1 LYRLC
6 RCCITN
12 TQGRR
17 NTRRARYVLL
27 KQNQDVP
34 VTLTQLRF
42 QLVEQDSSI
51 DHALCGTINAGPQLQ
66 LPSDSNQNLPGSIA
80 SEPLLDLAMQCGKR
94 VAIGRPNLIETG
106 NRHTSRPEG
115 LPETFEQLAEHY
127 RLIELNLEKESE
139 RKVPQTKQ
147 TYAIYL
153 RTRIVPRW
161 GGSRLREIKAVAVER
176 WLCSIDDLSNGTK
189 AKIKGIMSE
198 VFQHAIRYGWLNDG
212 ENPIFAVR
220 QSTKRERV
228 TEPLEAAEF
237 RALML
242 ELPQKMRVIG
252 IMAAT
257 TGLRISEVLG
267 LKWMDIDWKAL
278 QMEVTRSVV
287 DGIVGKCKTE
297 TSRRPVPIDEF
308 TADELLAWKCETCYA
323 ASNDWVFASERV
335 QGRMPPWADTLL
347 DRFLQPAAKRA
358 GITKWV
364 GFHTFRHTYST
375 LLKANGEDVKVVQ
388 ELMRHAN
395 ISTTMNIYT
404 KALTP
409 AKREAQSRVVDVLLD
424 RSRKAAEGAA

>member
-1 LYRLC
+1 MNRPRYQHGFFSRHKRKKGPEVWVYRW
-6 RCCITN
+6 RDIDAN
-12 TQGRR
+12 GKPKM
-17 NTRRARYVLL
+17 RALVVGSV
-27 KQNQDVP
+27 KQYATETAAWKAVSTLRLDV
-34 VTLTQLRF
+34 
-42 QLVEQDSSI
+42 
-51 DHALCGTINAGPQLQ
+51 NY
-66 LPSDSNQNLPGSIA
+66 
-80 SEPLLDLAMQCGKR
+80 
-94 VAIGRPNLIETG
+94 
-106 NRHTSRPEG
+106 HTSRPEG
-115 LPETFEQLAEHY
+115 IPGTFEQLVEHY
-127 RLIELNLEKESE
+127 RMIELDLEKESE
-139 RKVPQTKQ
+139 RKVRQTKQ
-147 TYAIYL
+147 TYDVYL
-153 RTRIVPRW
+153 KARIVPRW
-161 GGSRLREIKAVAVER
+161 GGYRLGEIKAVAVER
-176 WLCSIDDLSNGTK
+176 WLGSIDDLSNGTK

-198 VFQHAIRYGWLNDG
+198 VYQHAIRYGWLNDG

-220 QSTKRERV
+220 QSAKRTRV

-252 IMAAT
+252 IVAAT

-267 LKWMDIDWKAL
+267 LKWMDIDWKTL

-308 TADELLAWKCETCYA
+308 TADELSSWKKETCYA
-323 ASNDWVFASERV
+323 KPDDWVFASEKV
-335 QGRMPPWADTLL
+335 QGKMPPWTDTLL

-364 GFHTFRHTYST
+364 GFHSFRHTYST

-395 ISTTMNIYT
+395 ISTTMNVYT

-409 AKREAQSRVVDVLLD
+409 AKREAQSRVVDVLMD
-424 RSRKAAEGAA
+424 RSRKVVENAAEGAA